1 MKTSQ
6 YSFTEGSCMI
16 VLLYIIRSASFNRK
30 KEFYGEKMIDE
41 FPDFL
46 ISLHRLAMEMS
57 WEY

>member
-1 MKTSQ
+1 
-6 YSFTEGSCMI
+6 MI